1 MLTMGLLVHLTPFE
15 IFFWG
20 GGQIEMKLKRTSLY
34 VYMLTI
40 KYLHFY
46 KYNLQLFKK

>member
-1 MLTMGLLVHLTPFE
+1 MITMSLLVHFTPFE

-20 GGQIEMKLKRTSLY
+20 GGIEMKLKRTSLY

>member
-1 MLTMGLLVHLTPFE
+1 MSLLVHFTPFE
-15 IFFWG
+15 FFFGG